1 MQVKDKIAQHKHC
14 RECGKAFVGD
24 DRFCSEECGGS
35 NKTVVQKKKRQLLML
50 YVVSFIVLIIAIIL
64 TGLK

>member
-14 RECGKAFVGD
+14 RECGKAFVGE

-50 YVVSFIVLIIAIIL
+50 YVVSFNVLIIAIIL

>member
-1 MQVKDKIAQHKHC
+1 MQFKDKIAQHKHC

-24 DRFCSEECGGS
+24 GRFCSDECGAS
-35 NKTVVQKKKRQLLML
+35 NKTLLQKKKRQLTLL
-50 YVVSFIVLIIAIIL
+50 YVISFVVLMIAIVL